1 MEFGRAT
8 ACGLA
13 LVGALAAASCGGEPE
28 SANAQESTA
37 EAPVVPRAIEQEDPE
52 PGAIAAPE
60 PAAAPERPTLTP
72 AAPARAPRPI
82 RPAQSAAGQG
92 VVAAPE
98 SEDDPSVETS
108 AGVSRSDAAA
118 RDVRALEAGRT
129 LELSVEAELSTGA
142 TRIGDEFTATV
153 RDDVLGSAGEVML
166 PMGTQFKGR
175 VVDSRESTGADQ
187 PAVLTLAVESVTVN
201 GVVRPLKATVVE
213 LDVEADA
220 RDSNTRTA
228 AKVGVGAAAGAL
240 VGRILGRDRDA
251 TIKGAVVGAAAGT
264 AAAIVSRDGH
274 ATVMPG
280 ARMLIRLDERL
291 IVGG

>member
-1 MEFGRAT
+1 MEFRRA
-8 ACGLA
+8 AAFGLA

-37 EAPVVPRAIEQEDPE
+37 QAPVVPRAIEQEDSE

-60 PAAAPERPTLTP
+60 TAAAPERPTLTP
-72 AAPARAPRPI
+72 AAPSRAPRPI
-82 RPAQSAAGQG
+82 RPAQPAEGQG
-92 VVAAPE
+92 GAAAPE
-98 SEDDPSVETS
+98 SEDDAEPSS
-108 AGVSRSDAAA
+108 GVSRIGAADTGA
-118 RDVRALEAGRT
+118 RALEAGRT
-129 LELSVEAELSTGA
+129 LELSIEAELSTSA
-142 TRIGDEFTATV
+142 SKVGDEFIATV
-153 RDDVLGSAGEVML
+153 MDDVLGSAGEVML

-187 PAVLTLAVESVTVN
+187 PAVLALAVESVTVN
-201 GVVRPLKATVVE
+201 GAVRPLKATVVE
-213 LDVEADA
+213 VDVRAEA

-264 AAAIVSRDGH
+264 AAAIATRDGH